1 MEGKTVKESTP
12 GYHAMEDISLQQAS
26 FDVHERL
33 NARFRADWN
42 DALQL
47 RGCSFYVT
55 IAALT
60 AAAWCWQM

>member
-1 MEGKTVKESTP
+1 
-12 GYHAMEDISLQQAS
+12 MEDISLQQAS